1 MAYKRTLIF
10 LVFLVFFITLVLSSN
25 SFAQL
30 KIGLINSQIIMDN
43 YSEMMTVSK
52 QITELTQ
59 RHQKEL
65 EDLNNEFVA
74 KSKQFESQSLLLS
87 EEKKKEV
94 QKDLEDLYRRGMEY
108 QQDKF
113 GTGGEIEKKYQ
124 ELTDPIINKI
134 NEAIEK
140 IASDDDFDLV
150 FDVVNMGVLYANPDR
165 AEDITQDV
173 LDELNKGT
181 PTTK

>member
-1 MAYKRTLIF
+1 MAYKRTLIYIVF
-10 LVFLVFFITLVLSSN
+10 SVFLMMLVLSSN
-25 SFAQL
+25 IFAQL
-30 KIGLINSQIIMDN
+30 KIGLVNSQMILDN
-43 YSEMMTVSK
+43 YSEMMAVNK
-52 QITELTQ
+52 QINELTQ

-108 QQDKF
+108 REDKF
-113 GTGGEIEKKYQ
+113 GAGGEIEKKYQ
-124 ELTDPIINKI
+124 ELTDPIVNKI

-140 IASDDDFDLV
+140 IASDDDFDLI

-165 AEDITQDV
+165 TEDITQEV
-173 LDELNKGT
+173 IDELNKGA